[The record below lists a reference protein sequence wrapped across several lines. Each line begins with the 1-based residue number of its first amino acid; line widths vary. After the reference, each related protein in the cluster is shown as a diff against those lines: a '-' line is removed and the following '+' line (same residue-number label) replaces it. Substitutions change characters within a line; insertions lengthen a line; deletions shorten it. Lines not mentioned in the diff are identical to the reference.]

1 MEVGFNLV
9 GESNEF
15 IYIQDRLSED
25 DISKILEYKECTTI
39 TFWYVKHPDLAF
51 LGEMTNLTKV
61 LLYSSKIEDF
71 GILST
76 LKNLKELC
84 INGIKNQEDL
94 AFLSNITQIESLQL
108 LYLPKLEKFPN
119 LSQTKLKKLQIWH
132 CKRLIDIQN
141 ITQITSL
148 EELRILGTPHK
159 PEDLEFLMKI
169 DHLQYIAAEFGSNK
183 ANKIF
188 DDMLIKY
195 NKKRNKPKMHN
206 NRIYVD
212 FNEMIEDDLVLL
224 SQKDVILNFGG
235 KEVLLFEGLKV
246 DVYTDD
252 RDENDLPDFLIASGI
267 VERNNTGAAPV
278 CKWNCRIDANGI
290 RHESEVGRKK

>member
-9 GESNEF
+9 GENNEF

-119 LSQTKLKKLQIWH
+119 LSQTKLKKLQIWL
-132 CKRLIDIQN
+132 CKC
-141 ITQITSL
+141 
-148 EELRILGTPHK
+148 IL
-159 PEDLEFLMKI
+159 
-169 DHLQYIAAEFGSNK
+169 
-183 ANKIF
+183 
-188 DDMLIKY
+188 
-195 NKKRNKPKMHN
+195 
-206 NRIYVD
+206 
-212 FNEMIEDDLVLL
+212 
-224 SQKDVILNFGG
+224 
-235 KEVLLFEGLKV
+235 
-246 DVYTDD
+246 
-252 RDENDLPDFLIASGI
+252 
-267 VERNNTGAAPV
+267 
-278 CKWNCRIDANGI
+278 
-290 RHESEVGRKK
+290 